1 MEEWKKNAM
10 SLGSQGLL
18 IRLWLLCANDYSIVP
33 FPYNLYI
40 SYVHI
45 FFCNITILWMRCHNK
60 FLWLIPKKKKSRKKG
75 QKRINSKDD
84 MVDDS
89 IDNCSSPFWHGL
101 WMWMCSKIYREAPSW
116 KVVEKHS
123 NKNRYD
129 KYVWHAL
136 KSQLAIWKNLRKSSF
151 YHIRFAR

>member
-45 FFCNITILWMRCHNK
+45 FFVTLPSYECDATTNFYDSSRW
-60 FLWLIPKKKKSRKKG
+60 KKKSRKKG